1 MAQTGTGA
9 DQLHT
14 YLMANYHHFSKQ
26 WEKALELYKRTL
38 KLNSSTFA
46 YKGFVHFL
54 RDTNNDQLIVE
65 LQPII
70 RESFKDDIDM
80 LSMLAQALANTDH
93 QPQADELFINLNAK
107 DKKNS
112 EIAFHTAQVYIR
124 KKELENALNII
135 NTFLNVATRKPTH
148 FLFHF
153 MKAQIYLQLNNKK
166 EALASI
172 KESLNLHPRFEKGWL
187 LQALLEEKEGR
198 LTEAIKGYE
207 NFLDLVGPNQAIAQH
222 LVGLAFKQKIIEQ
235 HSTTQ
240 TSSHNQL
247 TQSLQLFE
255 QHKYQAALMVL
266 EPYIVQNTTNKEA
279 KMLKIQ
285 ILTALDH
292 VPQLLKTLKEWI
304 LQEPDEPMWYNAL
317 HLLYR
322 NGTDIYQ
329 IIKTMHEVEKKTPD
343 NILPMLYLA
352 DLYIRAQSSHA
363 AQAYLNRALPKTD
376 NQALQASLMLQLG
389 TLYYKNKQYK
399 QLRELYK
406 NYASVATHD
415 APFLNLMAYY
425 YATKEK
431 NLTTAQQLISQ
442 ALTYDAHNPHILD
455 TQAIIYYHQYE
466 TKKALAILQSIAA
479 LEPDDRT
486 ITKHLAYTYYQAGD
500 VERAKTTLQHLMTL
514 TNNQT
519 KQKEYQQLL
528 FTWNNKQK

>member
-1 MAQTGTGA
+1 MARAGVGA

-14 YLMANYHHFSKQ
+14 YFMANYQHFNKK
-26 WEKALELYKRTL
+26 WPEALELYKRAL

-70 RESFKDDIDM
+70 RASFKDDIDM
-80 LSMLAQALANTDH
+80 LSMLAQAFEKTGH
-93 QPQADELFINLNAK
+93 QPEADELFITLNAK

-124 KKELENALNII
+124 KKELENALKVI

-153 MKAQIYLQLNNKK
+153 MKAQIYLQLNKK
-166 EALASI
+166 EDALASI
-172 KESLNLHPRFEKGWL
+172 KTSLELHPRFEKGWL

-235 HSTTQ
+235 HGVTPA
-240 TSSHNQL
+240 SSHNQF
-247 TQSLQLFE
+247 TQALQLFE
-255 QHKYQAALMVL
+255 QHKYQAALAVL
-266 EPYIVQNTTNKEA
+266 EPYIMQDAANKEA

-285 ILTALDH
+285 ILTALDQ
-292 VPQLLKTLKEWI
+292 VPQLLKTLKEWV
-304 LQEPDEPMWYNAL
+304 LQEPNELMWYNAL

-329 IIKTMHEVEKKTPD
+329 IIKTMHEVEKQLPD

-352 DLYIRAQSSHA
+352 DLYIRAQSTHA
-363 AQAYLNRALPKTD
+363 AQTYLNRALPKTD
-376 NQALQASLMLQLG
+376 NRALQASLMLQLG

-399 QLRELYK
+399 QLKELHK
-406 NYASVATHD
+406 NYALVAEND

-431 NLTTAQQLISQ
+431 NLTMAEQLISQ

-455 TQAIIYYHQYE
+455 TLATIYYHQNE
-466 TKKALAILQSIAA
+466 IEKALAILKNIAA
-479 LEPDDRT
+479 LEPRDRT
-486 ITKHLAYTYYQAGD
+486 ITKHLAYAYYQAGD
-500 VERAKTTLQHLMTL
+500 VEQAKTTLQRLMTL
-514 TNNQT
+514 TNDQT

-528 FTWNNKQK
+528 FTWNSKQK